1 MKGLTIEIKY
11 GKIISQSNSGGKIEM
26 KNSIKSTRELT
37 KMALLAALLCV
48 SAYIT
53 IPIGTIPLTL
63 QTLLINLIAIML
75 VPSEA
80 FFTVLVYILIG
91 AVGIPVFSGGQ
102 GGLGKLFG
110 PTGGYIFAFL
120 AAAPVMSLT
129 KEFFAGV
136 FGRFIKNQTT
146 ARLVGYAV
154 NAVVVGM
161 VIVYAIGTVYMKIM
175 LGRGWGEV
183 LMMAVVPFIPLDI
196 VKCVV
201 ASVIGVPLKSAMD
214 RK

>member
-1 MKGLTIEIKY
+1 MNK
-11 GKIISQSNSGGKIEM
+11 
-26 KNSIKSTRELT
+26 SIKSTRELT

-53 IPIGTIPLTL
+53 IPIGEAPLTL
-63 QTLLINLIAIML
+63 QTLLINLIAIIL
-75 VPSEA
+75 TPTEG
-80 FFTVLVYILIG
+80 FLTVLVYVIIG

-120 AAAPVMSLT
+120 AAAPAMAFS
-129 KEFFAGV
+129 KKYFAAACGK
-136 FGRFIKNQTT
+136 FIKNKTT
-146 ARLVGYAV
+146 AEIVGYTV
-154 NAVVVGM
+154 NAVIIGM
-161 VIVYAIGTVYMKIM
+161 VIVYAVGTVYMKLM

-196 VKCVV
+196 VKC
-201 ASVIGVPLKSAMD
+201 AAAAVIGVPLRKSLNRM
-214 RK
+214 K